1 MGKFILGAAR
11 GRAPPP
17 VSGPERRACARRLA
31 ASLAFPLAL
40 LSLWLSELSDTAV
53 KQCIHMCQDEV
64 INYLLGCSV
73 NLPEDV
79 TLLYSVVKSD
89 CFKMMCYRVG
99 AKQQWGGKSWGKQ
112 CIYLFVLKRQIH
124 REEI

>member
-11 GRAPPP
+11 GRVPPP
-17 VSGPERRACARRLA
+17 VSGPERRWACARRLA

-40 LSLWLSELSDTAV
+40 LSLWLSELSDIAV

-64 INYLLGCSV
+64 INYLLGSSV

-89 CFKMMCYRVG
+89 CFKMMC
-99 AKQQWGGKSWGKQ
+99 
-112 CIYLFVLKRQIH
+112 
-124 REEI
+124 